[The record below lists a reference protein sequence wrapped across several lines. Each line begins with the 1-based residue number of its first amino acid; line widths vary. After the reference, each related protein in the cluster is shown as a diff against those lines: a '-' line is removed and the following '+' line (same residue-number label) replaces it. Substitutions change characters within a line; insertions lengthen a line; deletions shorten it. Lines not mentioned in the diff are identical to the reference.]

1 MLVITP
7 AGHKAGC
14 FVKPVRAKGAHP
26 SRSPSVRISPRLG
39 ILHVGTV
46 FDRPFV
52 YQRLAAR
59 SHIEQPPPGTA
70 CRRLSLALRPVPSF
84 CAVFDLI
91 RFVTVRLL
99 VVFEYLDF
107 ILLAFTVCFC
117 VHALPMYNFV
127 IMYTDSD

>member
-1 MLVITP
+1 MATSLQLDEKRFRRDGQTALFLSAALGLP
-7 AGHKAGC
+7 R
-14 FVKPVRAKGAHP
+14 RALLNCL
-26 SRSPSVRISPRLG
+26 R
-39 ILHVGTV
+39 
-46 FDRPFV
+46 FV

-99 VVFEYLDF
+99 VVFDYLDL

-117 VHALPMYNFV
+117 VHVLPMHNCV